1 MLSCIV
7 LVLVGTTDFDS
18 STTKSI
24 IMGILA
30 IVMVIALVLPMLGTL
45 WMQ

>member
-1 MLSCIV
+1 MRP
-7 LVLVGTTDFDS
+7 
-18 STTKSI
+18 KMQRI

-30 IVMVIALVLPMLGTL
+30 IVMVAALILPMAGTL

>member
-1 MLSCIV
+1 MRP
-7 LVLVGTTDFDS
+7 
-18 STTKSI
+18 KMQRI

-30 IVMVIALVLPMLGTL
+30 IVMVAALILPMTGTL

>member
-1 MLSCIV
+1 MRLR
-7 LVLVGTTDFDS
+7 
-18 STTKSI
+18 KQRI

>member
-1 MLSCIV
+1 MRP
-7 LVLVGTTDFDS
+7 
-18 STTKSI
+18 KKQRI

-30 IVMVIALVLPMLGTL
+30 IVMVAALILPMAGTL

>member
-1 MLSCIV
+1 MRPR
-7 LVLVGTTDFDS
+7 
-18 STTKSI
+18 KQRI